1 VALVRTDIEVG
12 NDVDLIIDA
21 YPGVVVTVAMPQ
33 TLRELFALR
42 RIATIDGIDDEQD
55 ADVLDA
61 ALKSFADRFVKAW
74 NLKLS
79 GEKVPADGDG
89 YLRLPM
95 RLQFEILKAWLS
107 AAQGG
112 LEPPLEIDSLS
123 TGGVSLNGALSPE
136 PSEVTA
142 AL

>member
-61 ALKSFADRFVKAW
+61 ALKGFADRFVKAW

-95 RLQFEILKAWLS
+95 RLQFEILKAWLA

-123 TGGVSLNGALSPE
+123 TGGDSLNGDLSPE